1 MRRVALLGLCLL
13 SAVAVAGCGDGE
25 DSSAPAAA
33 SDRTVQPAKTVGY
46 RVRGNYDERGDRLLG
61 GEARGLGE
69 ARGPAQRSG
78 SPRPSGAHAGS
89 ARGVLRGDYKRLNGE
104 RDSLGRYG
112 GRVVLVV
119 NTATE
124 CGYTPQFEGLE
135 ALYRARR
142 RDGLVVL
149 GFPANDFAGQE
160 PRSDEE
166 IATFCEANYGVSF
179 PMFSKTTVT
188 GASTNPLYRALTAAA
203 GAPEWNFNKYL
214 VDRRGRVVARFGA
227 GTEPD
232 PGAHRPHRL
241 AACGPRLT
249 WLIPSGTERM
259 FVSWRSASP
268 DGCRATS
275 ESALRCAGSSSV
287 ARRSICRSVI
297 ALTSTWSQTLG
308 TS

>member
-1 MRRVALLGLCLL
+1 MRRVVLLGLCLL
-13 SAVAVAGCGDGE
+13 SVGAAGCGDAE
-25 DSSAPAAA
+25 DSSVPAAA
-33 SDRTVQPAKTVGY
+33 SDMTVQPAKRATT
-46 RVRGNYDERGDRLLG
+46 
-61 GEARGLGE
+61 A
-69 ARGPAQRSG
+69 ATASSPAKRADSAKRAG
-78 SPRPSGAHAGS
+78 SPRPSAGS

-135 ALYRARR
+135 ALYRAHRG
-142 RDGLVVL
+142 DGLVVL

-188 GASTNPLYRALTAAA
+188 GASANPLYRALTAAA

-214 VDRRGRVVARFGA
+214 VDRRGRVVARYGA

-232 PGAHRPHRL
+232 AEELTGRIDSLL
-241 AACGPRLT
+241 AA
-249 WLIPSGTERM
+249 
-259 FVSWRSASP
+259 
-268 DGCRATS
+268 RA
-275 ESALRCAGSSSV
+275 
-287 ARRSICRSVI
+287 
-297 ALTSTWSQTLG
+297 
-308 TS
+308 